1 MVHIIGR
8 FQMVDCKPVSILM
21 STGEKLIVHK
31 DELLGPNDAPI
42 YKNMVGAL
50 QYLKC
55 RYSLSGLQ
63 GMSVF
68 YILPLLFIGL

>member
-42 YKNMVGAL
+42 YKNVVGSL
-50 QYLKC
+50 QYY
-55 RYSLSGLQ
+55 YSLGCSQ
-63 GMSVF
+63 EKSMVS
-68 YILPLLFIGL
+68 